1 MTTRVLAA
9 LLVLA
14 YVASAIASGHWW
26 ELPADDLLRI
36 GGAYGPAI
44 AAGESW
50 RILTAIFLHG
60 GLLHLGFN
68 LLALGDFGSALER
81 RFGAIPVAAVF
92 LASGMAGF
100 LASTLWHP
108 EDVSIGASGGL
119 FGLLGWWAVAAWRL
133 GEFLPPQEKRRRLAT
148 LLVVIGVALG
158 FGFVVPGIDNAAHLG
173 GLVAGL
179 LLGGVATLRLPAA
192 LSAAAA
198 MAAIAWAGTGILPD
212 SLARQH
218 YEGKRF
224 DALYQAFARDD
235 RELSQAL
242 LALGEDSR
250 AKRITDEAAFA
261 KLQDVLLPAFA
272 RLAQSLANDRYET
285 SRLEAERQRW
295 ARYAAL
301 RLEAV
306 TGIRDAMTGRRP
318 DGALVFER
326 KMNEAARIARDAGG
340 KPADRSGR

>member
-9 LLVLA
+9 LLVAA
-14 YVASAIASGHWW
+14 YVASAVVSGRWW
-26 ELPADDLLRI
+26 ELPADDLLRV

-44 AAGESW
+44 AAGETW
-50 RILTAIFLHG
+50 RIVSAIFLHG

-68 LLALGDFGSALER
+68 LLALSDFGSVLER
-81 RFGAIPVAAVF
+81 RFGALPVAAVF
-92 LASGMAGF
+92 LATGMAGF

-108 EDVSIGASGGL
+108 EDVSIGASGAL

-179 LLGGVATLRLPAA
+179 VLGGVATLRLAAAPFAAVAVAA
-192 LSAAAA
+192 L
-198 MAAIAWAGTGILPD
+198 AWAGTGTLPD

-218 YEGKRF
+218 HESQRF
-224 DALYQAFARDD
+224 DAVYQAFARDD

-261 KLQDVLLPAFA
+261 KLQDVLIPGFT
-272 RLAQSLANDRYET
+272 RLAQSMANDRYET
-285 SRLEAERQRW
+285 PRLEAERQRW
-295 ARYAAL
+295 ERYTVL

-318 DGALVFER
+318 DGAVIFER
-326 KMNEAARIARDAGG
+326 KMNEAARIARAAGG
-340 KPADRSGR
+340 KPAGRPGG